1 MKKAISIA
9 CLFVVVAALASAVMY
24 AADNSTSWT
33 GWISDSLCGA
43 KGANAAHKSC
53 AVTCVKTKGASYV
66 FVNDKDKKVLAI
78 QNQDAIDADKDLGV
92 EVTVTGT
99 VNQDGS
105 LHVASIAPVSSGG
118 M

>member
-1 MKKAISIA
+1 MKKAISII
-9 CLFVVVAALASAVMY
+9 CLFVFVAALATTVLY
-24 AADNSTSWT
+24 AADNATSWT
-33 GWISDSLCGA
+33 GWVSDSLCGV
-43 KGANAAHKSC
+43 KGANAGHKSC
-53 AVTCVKTKGASYV
+53 AITCVKNKGASYV

-78 QNQDAIDADKDLGV
+78 QNQDAINADKDLGV

-105 LHVASIAPVSSGG
+105 LHVASIAPVASGS

>member
-9 CLFVVVAALASAVMY
+9 CLFVFVVALASAIVY

-53 AVTCVKTKGASYV
+53 AITCVKSKGASYV
-66 FVNDKDKKVLAI
+66 FVNDKDKKVIAI
-78 QNQDAIDADKDLGV
+78 QNQNVIDADKDLGV

-105 LHVASIAPVSSGG
+105 LHVASIKPVASGN

>member
-9 CLFVVVAALASAVMY
+9 CLFVIVAVLASTVVY

-43 KGANAAHKSC
+43 KGANAGHKSC

-78 QNQDAIDADKDLGV
+78 QNQDAINADKDLGV

>member
-1 MKKAISIA
+1 MKKAISII
-9 CLFVVVAALASAVMY
+9 CLLVFVAALASTVLY
-24 AADNSTSWT
+24 AADSTMSWT
-33 GWISDSLCGA
+33 GWVSDSLCGA
-43 KGANAAHKSC
+43 KGANAGHKSC

-78 QNQDAIDADKDLGV
+78 QNQDIIDVDKDLGV

-105 LHVASIAPVSSGG
+105 LHVASIAPVAAGS